1 MNGLSVS
8 RMDRRHSMLKSG
20 LDDLRPK
27 MWQKFDTEGIM
38 HKEFV
43 PPGQI

>member
-1 MNGLSVS
+1 MN
-8 RMDRRHSMLKSG
+8 G
-20 LDDLRPK
+20 LDDLRLK
-27 MWQKFDTEGIM
+27 MWQKLDTEGIM